1 MSRLRTALL
10 WSASLAVVSL
20 CAMRAV
26 RKLRNDHTRGVALAI
41 SLPTVLIRI
50 CSERLFIAHCSD
62 GALSLSSQVLGRHR
76 QVVND
81 TVSFAVF

>member
-10 WSASLAVVSL
+10 WGASLTVVSL
-20 CAMRAV
+20 CAIWAV

-41 SLPTVLIRI
+41 SLPTVLMRT
-50 CSERLFIAHCSD
+50 CSEHLLIAYYSD